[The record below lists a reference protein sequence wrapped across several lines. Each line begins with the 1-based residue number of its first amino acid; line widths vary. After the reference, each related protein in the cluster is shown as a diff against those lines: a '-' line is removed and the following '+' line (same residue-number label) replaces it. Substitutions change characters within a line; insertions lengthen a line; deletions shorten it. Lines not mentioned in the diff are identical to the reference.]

1 MNRGKHSRRA
11 GKRKNKSRKSL
22 KLKLRRKR
30 RLQKATRKIEKKKR
44 LCETKWWMKLE
55 TAT

>member
-22 KLKLRRKR
+22 KLELRRKR
-30 RLQKATRKIEKKKR
+30 RLRKAARKIEKKKW
-44 LCETKWWMKLE
+44 LCETKWLSRLE